1 MEIVSDANGDVKKTD
16 MKTKKGFTLV
26 EMIISMGV
34 LVIMSTAL
42 AGTFSSGFSSYGS
55 SRELQ
60 RNLETAQYALNTLEK
75 LLRTSTVMTETDD
88 GITNS
93 VVFYEYSSG
102 TCFKYTIH
110 ISNVLQARKFQTDDP
125 FGLGVGPACTSANA
139 VSLSTNSNLTSG
151 HVTGNFDVTKSVISS
166 KMGRVTVNLSVQE
179 SSASTLKSQIQA
191 TASLRDYSYVG
202 Y

>member
-1 MEIVSDANGDVKKTD
+1 MNGDLKKTD
-16 MKTKKGFTLV
+16 MKTKKGFTLI
-26 EMIISMGV
+26 EMIISMGI

-75 LLRTSTVMTETDD
+75 LLRTSTLRDTTD
-88 GITNS
+88 GLRTSI
-93 VVFYEYSSG
+93 VFYDYSSG
-102 TCFKYTIH
+102 KCFQYRINAFT
-110 ISNVLQARKFQTDDP
+110 LQARQYPET
-125 FGLGVGPACTSANA
+125 FGNCSAA
-139 VSLSTNSNLTSG
+139 GFGAIAYSNVTSG
-151 HVTGNFDVTKSVISS
+151 HVESDGFWVINSIPTS
-166 KMGRVTVNLSVQE
+166 GSKKMGRVTINLSVRK
-179 SSASTLKSQIQA
+179 SSASALKSQIQV